1 MRALLLIVCVI
12 AGFAAAAYIGVTY
25 WIDEYGDLTRYVREE
40 SDGMTRREDV
50 YTLLIAATDEGQE
63 RADSIMVATFDFQE
77 QTVGVLN
84 IPRDTLVDT
93 EREADGKKINAAF
106 GGGIQQLSDEV
117 ASVIGFKPDSTMVL
131 NFEGIAAIV
140 DAIGGIDYT
149 VPFDMNYHD
158 KSQGLSI
165 ELKEGLQH
173 LNGKQTVEFLRWRHN
188 DDGTGYEDGDVGRV
202 QKLQEFLKVFASEV
216 FQPENLI
223 KLPQMIRLLGEN
235 VDTDLTQAQLAWLA
249 LQGMQMD
256 MSEVHTD
263 TLIGDNARIDINM
276 GYCLWYYVLDEEM
289 VLDQI
294 NESFSPYSNPITD
307 LDIVTPDTIPG
318 AVSPNWIEEKSYR
331 YAMAGLEFH
340 YEPPVS
346 EEDSVG
352 YTEQSD
358 AGDLYDSTDSYD
370 EYEDYGGY
378 DDTDEYDSYD
388 SYDDE
393 YDVYDDYDDTEYSED
408 W

>member
-1 MRALLLIVCVI
+1 MRAVLLIVCLI
-12 AGFAAAAYIGVTY
+12 AGIAAAAYIGVTY
-25 WIDEYGDLTRYVREE
+25 WIDEYGDLTKNSWEE
-40 SDGMTRREDV
+40 PAGMTRREDV
-50 YTLLIAATDEGQE
+50 FTLLAAATDEGQE
-63 RADSIMVATFDFQE
+63 RADSIMVATFDFRA
-77 QTVGVLN
+77 QTVSVLN

-93 EREADGKKINAAF
+93 EREGDGKKINAAF
-106 GGGIQQLSDEV
+106 GGGIDQLSGEV
-117 ASVIGFKPDSTMVL
+117 ASVIGFRPDSTMVL
-131 NFEGIAAIV
+131 NFDGIAAIV

-173 LNGKQTVEFLRWRHN
+173 LDGKQTVEFLRWRHN

-202 QKLQEFLKVFASEV
+202 QKLQEFLKVFASQV

-223 KLPQMIRLLGEN
+223 KLPQMIQTLGEN

-256 MSEVHTD
+256 MAEVHTD
-263 TLIGDNARIDINM
+263 TLIGDNARIDISM
-276 GYCLWYYVLDEEM
+276 GYYLWYYVLDEDM

-294 NESFSPYSNPITD
+294 NESFSPYSNAITD

-318 AVSPNWIEEKSYR
+318 AYSPNWIEEKAYR
-331 YAMAGLEFH
+331 YVMAGLEFS

-346 EEDSVG
+346 EEEDSG
-352 YTEQSD
+352 WDTEESDSDGWYDAYDEESD
-358 AGDLYDSTDSYD
+358 A
-370 EYEDYGGY
+370 Y
-378 DDTDEYDSYD
+378 DDYENYGAYDSYD
-388 SYDDE
+388 SYE
-393 YDVYDDYDDTEYSED
+393 YDDDGSSYSED

>member
-1 MRALLLIVCVI
+1 
-12 AGFAAAAYIGVTY
+12 
-25 WIDEYGDLTRYVREE
+25 
-40 SDGMTRREDV
+40 MTRREDV

-106 GGGIQQLSDEV
+106 GEGIQQLSNEV

-131 NFEGIAAIV
+131 NFDGIASIV

-202 QKLQEFLKVFASEV
+202 QKLQEFLKVFASQV
-216 FQPENLI
+216 FQPKNLI
-223 KLPQMIRLLGEN
+223 KMPKMIRLLGEN

-276 GYCLWYYVLDEEM
+276 GYCLWYYILDEDM

-294 NESFSPYSNPITD
+294 NQSFSPYSNPITD

-331 YAMAGLEFH
+331 YAMAGLEFN
-340 YEPPVS
+340 YEPPVT
-346 EEDSVG
+346 EDG
-352 YTEQSD
+352 YTE
-358 AGDLYDSTDSYD
+358 DSEPYDSYD
-370 EYEDYGGY
+370 DGYSDY
-378 DDTDEYDSYD
+378 DDSYDSYD
-388 SYDDE
+388 SYDDDD
-393 YDVYDDYDDTEYSED
+393 YDDYDDYDDTDAYDSDD